1 VGAANFEPF
10 GPLATSTRVNIEG
23 TEEHFPVGWMIA
35 SAGYFPAMGIPM
47 ISGRGFT
54 EQDDGSPPGV
64 VVISRSMAQ
73 QLWPDLD
80 PIGRRLSHRRGEW
93 LTVVGVAENVVLND
107 VTASRDPLM
116 YVPLA
121 QIDNVRQLGH
131 MSYVVRTEARARSVA
146 PAMRDVLRTVDPS
159 LPIGT
164 ISSMDEVVLAS
175 IGDRIFQGR
184 VLGVFAVLAMLL
196 AAVGVYGVTAY
207 AVSEPTKEI
216 GIRIALGARADQVAR
231 TTLAG
236 VLKLVISGLLVG
248 SAVALAATRLISVSL
263 YEVTPGDPVTV
274 IGVALSLGGVAV
286 IAALVPTRPAT
297 RINPVEVLSGQ

>member
-1 VGAANFEPF
+1 
-10 GPLATSTRVNIEG
+10 
-23 TEEHFPVGWMIA
+23 
-35 SAGYFPAMGIPM
+35 
-47 ISGRGFT
+47 
-54 EQDDGSPPGV
+54 
-64 VVISRSMAQ
+64 
-73 QLWPDLD
+73 
-80 PIGRRLSHRRGEW
+80 
-93 LTVVGVAENVVLND
+93 
-107 VTASRDPLM
+107 
-116 YVPLA
+116 
-121 QIDNVRQLGH
+121 
-131 MSYVVRTEARARSVA
+131 
-146 PAMRDVLRTVDPS
+146 
-159 LPIGT
+159 
-164 ISSMDEVVLAS
+164 MDEVVLAS

-207 AVSEPTKEI
+207 SVSERTKEI

-286 IAALVPTRPAT
+286 IAALVPTRRAT